1 MDVCDVFGNYPLGTA
16 ILYKNW
22 SLATAFI
29 QNNPFQNNLISDED
43 YERQKRIWKREK
55 REKRKRR

>member
-1 MDVCDVFGNYPLGTA
+1 MDSIDIFGNQPLGTA

-29 QNNPFQNNLISDED
+29 QNNPLQNNLI
-43 YERQKRIWKREK
+43 
-55 REKRKRR
+55 

>member
-29 QNNPFQNNLISDED
+29 QNNPF
-43 YERQKRIWKREK
+43 
-55 REKRKRR
+55 